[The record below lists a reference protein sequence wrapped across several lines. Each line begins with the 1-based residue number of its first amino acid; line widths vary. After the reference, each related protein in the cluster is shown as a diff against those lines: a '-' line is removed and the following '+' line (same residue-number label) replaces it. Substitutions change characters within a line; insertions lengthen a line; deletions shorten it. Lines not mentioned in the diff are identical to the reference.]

1 MLRPAVGPSS
11 RERAETDRQP
21 HRNARDRNMPP
32 VGKLVIS
39 RTREDARHTI
49 ALEGEMDLITAPE
62 LEDTVAALCLD
73 GARELVLDLR
83 QVVFM
88 DSSGLRTVLA
98 SIDMCRLHSC
108 ELMLIQGAASR
119 RLFEITG
126 VLGDLPLLETDELV

>member
-1 MLRPAVGPSS
+1 
-11 RERAETDRQP
+11 
-21 HRNARDRNMPP
+21 MPP

-108 ELMLIQGAASR
+108 ELMLIPGAASR